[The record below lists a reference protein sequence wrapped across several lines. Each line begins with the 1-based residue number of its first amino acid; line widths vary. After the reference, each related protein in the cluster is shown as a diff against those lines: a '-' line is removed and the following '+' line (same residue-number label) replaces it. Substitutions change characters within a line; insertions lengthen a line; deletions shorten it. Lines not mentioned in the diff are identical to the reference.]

1 MMIARALILVGL
13 VTISSPAWA
22 ACTDLPAPGVVWTR
36 CVLDGRDLR
45 GAALPGGHLRDASAF
60 RADFT
65 GADLSGFDG
74 ERAKFIRAVLSDAKM
89 GQARLAEADF
99 TGAMLLRTDLAGAD
113 LRRAR
118 MNGADLTDAD
128 LTGAR
133 LDGADFN
140 RARLS
145 GAKWID
151 GRVCGAE
158 SVGQCR

>member
-1 MMIARALILVGL
+1 MIARGLLALGLIL
-13 VTISSPAWA
+13 ISPAAWA
-22 ACTDLPAPGVVWTR
+22 ACADVPAPGVVWAR

-45 GAALPGGHLRDASAF
+45 GAALAGSHLRDISAF

-74 ERAKFIRAVLSDAKM
+74 ERGKFLRAVLSDAKM
-89 GQARLAEADF
+89 ARARLTEADF
-99 TGAMLLRTDLAGAD
+99 TGATLLRVDLTGAD

-118 MNGADLTDAD
+118 LNSADLSEAD

-133 LDGADFN
+133 LEGADIN